1 MTLLLRMTLSL
12 RTTDKGYLDHI
23 TVILSVAKDLFF
35 LQFGCRVGAGDD
47 QGHG

>member
-23 TVILSVAKDLFF
+23 TVILSEAKDLFF
-35 LQFGCRVGAGDD
+35 FKFGGGVGAGDD
-47 QGHG
+47 EGHG